1 MKTIEGYQISQFLR
15 KARRLKKN
23 LQKDTQQLRQKLLA
37 DLEAMFDIAKKAAT
51 DPQTKPKQ
59 TQIWVRI
66 MGYLGQV
73 MNSISESFDEAKALE
88 YFENLER
95 MVREAEGTQT
105 ESGTA

>member
-1 MKTIEGYQISQFLR
+1 M
-15 KARRLKKN
+15 
-23 LQKDTQQLRQKLLA
+23 LRQKLLNE
-37 DLEAMFDIAKKAAT
+37 LEAMFDLARKAAS

-59 TQIWVRI
+59 AQIWVRI

-95 MVREAEGTQT
+95 MIREAKGDADQ
-105 ESGTA
+105 S

>member
-1 MKTIEGYQISQFLR
+1 MIGRYHLGGFLR
-15 KARRLKKN
+15 KARSVKN
-23 LQKDTQQLRQKLLA
+23 QVKKDTQELRQKLLTE
-37 DLEAMFDIAKKAAT
+37 LEAMFDIAKKAAS

-59 TQIWVRI
+59 AQIWVRI

-95 MVREAEGTQT
+95 MIREAKRSSDQSQT
-105 ESGTA
+105 A